1 MTIRMKSRSLF
12 LFCLLISVCAFA
24 QEQAGGGMPPE
35 MAIQMQELQELQQK
49 NRFVEALAKLD
60 DLDARYPDNA
70 ALCNARGSIYMS
82 PALRDFEKAG
92 EMFDKAMK
100 LAPGELPPHFN
111 KAELQFVKHE
121 WSAAGKAFQKLRD
134 DFPKLPLQIRH
145 LVIFKQLVCELKQ
158 DQTATAE
165 KMLADHFT
173 FMDDTPAYYFSKA
186 ALAFQKKDEV
196 GAKDWLLRAGGIFK
210 QPELASY
217 MDTFMEVR
225 WVPHIGLPELPKSE

>member
-1 MTIRMKSRSLF
+1 MTLRMKSRFLF
-12 LFCLLISVCAFA
+12 LFCLMFSVGASA
-24 QEQAGGGMPPE
+24 QQEPGGAMPAE

-70 ALCNARGSIYMS
+70 ALCNARGSIFMS

-121 WSAAGKAFQKLRD
+121 WSVAGKAFQKLRE

-158 DQTATAE
+158 DQTAAAE

-173 FMDDTPAYYFSKA
+173 FMDDTPAYYFGKA
-186 ALAFQKKDEV
+186 ALAFQKKDEA
-196 GAKDWLLRAGGIFK
+196 GARDWLQRASGIFK

-225 WVPHIGLPELPKSE
+225 WVPHIGLPDVPKPE